1 MRLIGI
7 VAALATAALLGGTVA
22 AAETLRVNTLI
33 FGDAAAVRAMKEV
46 FVPEVEKRTDGRYN
60 VQFFFS
66 GELGGNQESIQQVRD
81 GNIFATIVSGAWM
94 SNTVADIGAAS
105 LPFLFPNREVVFK
118 VFEGEM
124 GDALNAKLAEKGFVN
139 LGWMELGFRHL
150 TNAVRPVRKPEDVA
164 GLKIRLQADPVHIA
178 TFRQLGANTVQID
191 GKELF
196 SSLRQGVADGQ
207 ENPYAIVA
215 LLKMYE
221 ANQKYLTE
229 TGHFY
234 DTMPLLASKKQLD
247 AIPEKD
253 RAIIVQV
260 GRDTVQRQREISAGD
275 DDRFRKIL
283 PEKGMEI
290 VQLTAAERQAFVDA
304 TRPVYQMVREK
315 LDAAFVDRFVA
326 AVEAA
331 KQ

>member
-1 MRLIGI
+1 MRMIGTL
-7 VAALATAALLGGTVA
+7 AALAAATLLASGA

-46 FVPEVEKRTDGRYN
+46 FVPEVEKRTEGRYK

-94 SNTVADIGAAS
+94 SNTLPDIGAAS
-105 LPFLFPNREVVFK
+105 LPFLFPSRDVVFK
-118 VFEGEM
+118 VFDGEM
-124 GDALNAKLAEKGFVN
+124 GKALDAKLADKGFAN

-150 TNAVRPVRKPEDVA
+150 TNAVRPVRTPADVK

-178 TFRQLGANTVQID
+178 TFQQMGANTVQID
-191 GKELF
+191 GKEIF

-207 ENPYAIVA
+207 ENPYAIIA
-215 LLKMYE
+215 LLKLYE
-221 ANQKYLTE
+221 AKQKYVTE

-234 DTMPLLASKKQLD
+234 DTMPLLASRKQLE

-260 GRDTVQRQREISAGD
+260 AHDTVMRQREISAGGD
-275 DDRFRKIL
+275 ERFRKVL
-283 PEKGMEI
+283 AEKGMEI
-290 VQLTAAERQAFVDA
+290 IQLTDAERQAFVEA
-304 TRPVYQMVREK
+304 TQPIYKMVRDK

-326 AVEAA
+326 GVVAA
-331 KQ
+331 KK